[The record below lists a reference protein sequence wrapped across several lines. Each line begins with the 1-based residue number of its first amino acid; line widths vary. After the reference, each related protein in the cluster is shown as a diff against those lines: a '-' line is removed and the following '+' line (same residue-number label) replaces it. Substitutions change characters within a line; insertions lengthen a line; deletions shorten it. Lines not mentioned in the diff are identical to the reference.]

1 MDDSRGNLGSYHTL
15 INDLKFTTAGYD
27 KLAIQTAN
35 REKAGSRLATLGRL
49 STGSEQNIATFSGA
63 TWDIIAVAN
72 PSTRN
77 TSYIWNIVNRVTYPF
92 LSWQPV

>member
-1 MDDSRGNLGSYHTL
+1 LDDSRGNLGSYHTL

-35 REKAGSRLATLGRL
+35 REKSGSRLATLGGL
-49 STGSEQNIATFSGA
+49 STVSEQNIATFSGA
-63 TWDIIAVAN
+63 GWNIIAVAN
-72 PSTRN
+72 SSTSN
-77 TSYIWNIVNRVTYPF
+77 TGYVWNIVDDVTYPF